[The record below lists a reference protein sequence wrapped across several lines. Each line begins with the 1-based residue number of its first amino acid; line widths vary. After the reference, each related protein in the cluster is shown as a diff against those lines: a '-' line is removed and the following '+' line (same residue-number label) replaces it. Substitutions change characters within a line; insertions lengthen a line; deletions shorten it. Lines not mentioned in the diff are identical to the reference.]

1 MLFDFSLFNKYS
13 KILLLAHENADMD
26 AICSAAIMQ
35 LYFKQNKIDSTVGVP
50 SHLNEQ
56 VSTFISKQKISVIEK
71 PSLDDYDCVILFDM
85 NDYEQLGPLKNKFI
99 AFQKKQKANLY
110 VFDHHEIEKRSIVS
124 GKNAFINPKAIS
136 TTQLIYETIGKNN
149 FNKKMCF
156 YVCLGILEDTG
167 HFITGSVFAFKIFSD
182 CLEKSGKKYSELL
195 GVVKREINRDEKY
208 ALLKAAQRAQIHD
221 VGEAIVTTSI
231 LSFYQGQAAT
241 KLLDFGSDI
250 SLVAGTDKH
259 GVTSMSVRA
268 DSVFKSLK
276 KFNSMTHL
284 LKPLQ
289 KKVGGEIGGHSG
301 AAQWK
306 GNFSPEKII
315 EESIQILEKKF
326 L

>member
-1 MLFDFSLFNKYS
+1 MLFNFSLFNNYS
-13 KILLLAHENADMD
+13 KTLLLTHENADMD

-35 LYFKQNKIDSTVGVP
+35 SYFKQKKIDSTIGVP
-50 SHLNEQ
+50 SHINEQ
-56 VSTFISKQKISVIEK
+56 ASTFISNQKISVIKK
-71 PSLDDYDCVILFDM
+71 PVLDNYDCVIIFDM
-85 NDYEQLGPLKNKFI
+85 NDYEQLGPLKKEFI
-99 AFQKKQKANLY
+99 SFQKKQKNKIYA
-110 VFDHHEIEKRSIVS
+110 FDHHEIEKRSIVC

-136 TTQLIYETIGKNN
+136 ATQLIYETLGKKS
-149 FNKKMCF
+149 FDKKMCF

-167 HFITGSVFAFKIFSD
+167 HFITGSVSAFKIFSE

-221 VGEAIVTTSI
+221 VGEVIVTTSV

-241 KLLDFGSDI
+241 KLLDFGADI

-259 GVTSMSVRA
+259 GITSMSVRA
-268 DSVFKSLK
+268 DSVFKNLK
-276 KFNSMTHL
+276 KFNSMNHL

-306 GNFSPEKII
+306 GVLSPQKILG
-315 EESIQILEKKF
+315 ESIQILEKMF
-326 L
+326 S